1 MALEYKD
8 YYKILGV
15 PRKAG
20 DEEIRKAF
28 RKLARQY
35 HPDVARDKKI
45 AESKF
50 KEINEAYEVLGDP
63 QKRAKYDQLGAD
75 WESGARFR
83 PPPGGSRRRARSSGA
98 ADFSD
103 FEFQFGGTGFS
114 DFFEQVFGA
123 QAGRHRTWEDDA
135 EAFAPFSERGQDV
148 EADILVSLEEAL
160 QGSVRPISLQL
171 RAPCARCRGS
181 GQLNHNP
188 CASCQGAGQT
198 SRVDQY
204 QVRIPPGVREGQRLR
219 LAGRGQTGAGSGPAG
234 DLFLRVRL
242 ARHPDFTVAGHDLQH
257 TLEIAPW
264 EAVLGAKVD
273 VPTLSGSVSIIVPP
287 SSKNGQRLR
296 IRSHGL
302 PLNGGGRGDLYV
314 QLRIEVPGPVTESE
328 RVLWEKLARESHFNP
343 RRSDSEPKTES

>member
-8 YYKILGV
+8 YYKTLGV
-15 PRKAG
+15 SRTAG

-28 RKLARQY
+28 RKLARKY
-35 HPDVARDKKI
+35 HPDVASDKKI
-45 AESKF
+45 AEGKF

-63 QKRAKYDQLGAD
+63 QKRAKYDQLGAN
-75 WESGARFR
+75 WESGAQFR
-83 PPPGGSRRRARSSGA
+83 PPHSGARRRTRSSGSGE
-98 ADFSD
+98 FSD

-123 QAGRHRTWEDDA
+123 QAGRHRTWEDA
-135 EAFAPFSERGQDV
+135 EEFAPFAERGQDV

-160 QGSVRPISLQL
+160 KGSIRTISLQL

-181 GQLNHNP
+181 GQLANKP
-188 CASCQGAGQT
+188 CATCQGSGQT

-242 ARHPDFTVAGHDLQH
+242 ARHPDFTVDGADLQH

-273 VPTLSGSVSIIVPP
+273 VPTLSDSVSIKIPP
-287 SSKNGQRLR
+287 GSRNGQKLR

-302 PLNGGGRGDLYV
+302 PLKGGGRGDLYV
-314 QLRIEVPGPVTESE
+314 QLRIEVPVAVTESE
-328 RVLWEKLARESHFNP
+328 RVLWENLARECRFNP
-343 RRSDSEPKTES
+343 RRSDSEPKAES

>member
-8 YYKILGV
+8 YYKTLGV
-15 PRKAG
+15 SRTAG

-28 RKLARQY
+28 RKLARKY
-35 HPDVARDKKI
+35 HPDVASDKKI
-45 AESKF
+45 AEGKF

-63 QKRAKYDQLGAD
+63 QKRAKYDQLGAN
-75 WESGARFR
+75 WESGAHFR
-83 PPPGGSRRRARSSGA
+83 PPHSGARRRTRSGGSGE
-98 ADFSD
+98 FSD

-123 QAGRHRTWEDDA
+123 QAGRHRTWEDA
-135 EAFAPFSERGQDV
+135 EEFAPFAERGQDV

-160 QGSVRPISLQL
+160 KGSIRTISLQL

-181 GQLNHNP
+181 GQLANNP
-188 CASCQGAGQT
+188 CASCQGSGQT

-242 ARHPDFTVAGHDLQH
+242 ARHPDFTVDGHDLQH

-273 VPTLSGSVSIIVPP
+273 VPTLSDAVSIKIPP
-287 SSKNGQRLR
+287 GSRNGQRLR

-302 PLNGGGRGDLYV
+302 PLKGGGRGDLYV
-314 QLRIEVPGPVTESE
+314 QLRIEVPVAVTDSE
-328 RVLWEKLARESHFNP
+328 RVLWENLSRESRFNP
-343 RRSDSEPKTES
+343 RRSDSEPKPES